1 MLNAILPIFFL
12 IIIGYVVKQSPFLRD
27 SFWEDAEKITYYLLF
42 PALLISKVSIADLSQ
57 IDALPL
63 IYTLWST
70 VLLVSATVF
79 IIKPLLKISNA
90 GFTSIYQGSIRF
102 NTYIGLAIVSNLFGE
117 SGLVIAVI
125 IAAILIPTVN
135 LLLVLVLQKYNGQNS
150 NKKVI
155 GTLKNIITN
164 PLILGCLVG
173 IAINLSNIKLPTT
186 IFKTLDILGSTAL
199 PIGLL
204 SVGAALTLSGLKSSL
219 SPILAASAIKLCL
232 FPTIA
237 FIIASYFNLALQ
249 TKQILVIFSALP
261 SASAAYILAKNM
273 GGDFQLMARIIT
285 LQTLFSII
293 TLLLILKIIG
303 VQ

>member
-1 MLNAILPIFFL
+1 MINAILPIFCL
-12 IIIGYVVKQSPFLRD
+12 IVIGYAIKQSPFIRD

-42 PALLISKVSIADLSQ
+42 PALLISKVSIADLSI
-57 IDALPL
+57 IDAPPL
-63 IYTLWST
+63 LLTLWST
-70 VLLVSATVF
+70 VILVSLVTFLV
-79 IIKPLLKISNA
+79 KPLLKISDA
-90 GFTSIYQGSIRF
+90 AFTSVYQGSIRF

-135 LLLVLVLQKYNGQNS
+135 LFLVLVLQKYTRKHSG
-150 NKKVI
+150 KTFFL
-155 GTLKNIITN
+155 TLKNLLTN

-173 IAINLSNIKLPTT
+173 IGINLSGITLPLAVFTT
-186 IFKTLDILGSTAL
+186 LEILGSTAL

-204 SVGAALTLSGLKSSL
+204 SVGAALTLTGLKLTL
-219 SPILAASAIKLCL
+219 SPILVASVIKLGI
-232 FPTIA
+232 FPAIA
-237 FIIASYFNLALQ
+237 FAIASYVNLELQ

-285 LQTLFSII
+285 LQTLFSIA
-293 TLLLILKIIG
+293 TLLLVLKMIG
-303 VQ
+303 A

>member
-1 MLNAILPIFFL
+1 MINAILPIFFL
-12 IIIGYVVKQSPFLRD
+12 IIIGYAIKQSPFLRD

-42 PALLISKVSIADLSQ
+42 PALLISKVSVADLSQ

-63 IYTLWST
+63 ILTLWST
-70 VLLVSATVF
+70 VLLVSAIVF
-79 IIKPLLKISNA
+79 IVKPLLKINNA

-117 SGLVIAVI
+117 NGLVIAVI

-150 NKKVI
+150 GKKI
-155 GTLKNIITN
+155 LSTLKNIITN

-173 IAINLSNIKLPTT
+173 IGINLSNINLPST

-204 SVGAALTLSGLKSSL
+204 SVGAALTINGLKSTL
-219 SPILAASAIKLCL
+219 SPIMIASVIKLGL
-232 FPTIA
+232 FPAIA
-237 FIIASYFNLALQ
+237 FMLASYFDLALQ

-285 LQTLFSII
+285 LQTLFSIA
-293 TLLLILKIIG
+293 TLLLVLKLIG
-303 VQ
+303 V